1 MVEMDFT
8 GIDDSSDESTIVFHK
23 KRPRLM
29 VLSSSTEEN
38 EIYDWEEENDEE
50 TEWKQVTGRS
60 SSMYQ
65 YMGEEKLLDGNL
77 FLSDNLLEL
86 IVKETNRYAE
96 QSNVG
101 VESKSL
107 LATRKHQQSW
117 MALTLLWVKY
127 CCQKLSYIVIGRK
140 VKLYGRKIQC
150 IHTCNGKIC
159 TGKTVNSTTKGHA
172 HNVVMRFMNGSLFE
186 GRTLYTNSYYT
197 CVSLAGELL
206 DKSTN
211 LCGTVKVN
219 RKFLLVVAK
228 LKQKRGTSG
237 KLKPDAI
244 FDYYNAKKGVD
255 ISDQIA
261 PYYNSLPKSIK
272 WYRKIII
279 ELICAA
285 SIANAWYI
293 LLKWSTKHFDVLQFR
308 ENSLDRLLDEMPKP
322 KT

>member
-1 MVEMDFT
+1 MDEMDFT

-38 EIYDWEEENDEE
+38 EIYNWEE

-60 SSMYQ
+60 
-65 YMGEEKLLDGNL
+65 N
-77 FLSDNLLEL
+77 NLLEL

-107 LATRKHQQSW
+107 FATRKHQQSW

-127 CCQKLSYIVIGRK
+127 CCQKLSYIVISRK

-150 IHTCNGKIC
+150 IHTCNGKTY

-211 LCGTVKVN
+211 LCDTVKVN

-228 LKQKRGTSG
+228 LKQKRGDIVNVENPKG
-237 KLKPDAI
+237 RVHVPEIVAI
-244 FDYYNAKKGVD
+244 NWPQN
-255 ISDQIA
+255 SD
-261 PYYNSLPKSIK
+261 
-272 WYRKIII
+272 
-279 ELICAA
+279 
-285 SIANAWYI
+285 
-293 LLKWSTKHFDVLQFR
+293 LLHIT
-308 ENSLDRLLDEMPKP
+308 
-322 KT
+322 